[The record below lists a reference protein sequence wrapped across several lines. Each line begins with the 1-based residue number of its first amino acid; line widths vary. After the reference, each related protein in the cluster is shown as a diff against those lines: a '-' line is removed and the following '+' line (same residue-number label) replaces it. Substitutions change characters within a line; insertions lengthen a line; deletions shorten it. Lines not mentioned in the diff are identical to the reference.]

1 MRFGARCEKHEACN
15 QNVRKMSSSPPPSS
29 TPVGAN
35 EDIVAFCQQRER
47 FLALQRATADER
59 SENADAIRTIG
70 GLLTESMVRNGIR
83 CLRVMQTND
92 TPNYIRVIPEQRRA
106 KRIRN
111 IDDVMELL
119 ENISA
124 DVTDVPFE
132 QLPDALARVITERAR
147 QRGDTVPPRVQVTK
161 RVGIR
166 EEVTELGNVNKEVE
180 TLSKQMQSSVTE
192 RNELRE
198 RIKPVRAEMIKCE
211 KKITE
216 TAGAVIPPSVTETAT
231 NTEGAPPPTPA
242 ADPPPPVLVQM
253 RMRDATGPAKVLQVS
268 RQTYVKKRNLFG
280 LRQVCNY
287 VRHAMEHISV
297 RDERFDE
304 RLRDQVRQIISEEQ
318 SKPPEHGQKISVR
331 RGKRARETN

>member
-1 MRFGARCEKHEACN
+1 M
-15 QNVRKMSSSPPPSS
+15 
-29 TPVGAN
+29 
-35 EDIVAFCQQRER
+35 AFCQQRER

-70 GLLTESMVRNGIR
+70 GLLTESMVRSGIR
-83 CLRVMQTND
+83 CIRVMQTND

-119 ENISA
+119 DNISA

-166 EEVTELGNVNKEVE
+166 EEVTELGNANKEVE
-180 TLSKQMQSSVTE
+180 TLSKQMQTSVSE

-211 KKITE
+211 KKITDK
-216 TAGAVIPPSVTETAT
+216 AGVVNPPTTPSANE
-231 NTEGAPPPTPA
+231 EGAPHPTPA

-253 RMRDATGPAKVLQVS
+253 RMRDAAGPAKVLQVS

-287 VRHAMEHISV
+287 VRHAMEHIST

-304 RLRDQVRQIISEEQ
+304 RLRDQVRQIITEEQ

-331 RGKRARETN
+331 RGKRAREAN

>member
-1 MRFGARCEKHEACN
+1 MTSKLR
-15 QNVRKMSSSPPPSS
+15 MPSSSSPPPS
-29 TPVGAN
+29 TTGAN
-35 EDIVAFCQQRER
+35 NNEEIVAYCQQRER

-70 GLLTESMVRNGIR
+70 GLLTESMLRNGIR
-83 CLRVMQTND
+83 CLRVMQNND
-92 TPNYIRVIPEQRRA
+92 TPNYIRLVPEQRRA

-147 QRGDTVPPRVQVTK
+147 QRGDTIPPRVQVTK

-166 EEVTELGNVNKEVE
+166 EDVTEVGNVSKEVE
-180 TLSKQMQSSVTE
+180 TLSTQMQTSVTE
-192 RNELRE
+192 RKELRE
-198 RIKPVRAEMIKCE
+198 RIQPVRAEMIKCE
-211 KKITE
+211 RKITE
-216 TAGAVIPPSVTETAT
+216 TTTPPPPSS
-231 NTEGAPPPTPA
+231 APSSSTTPHPRPSTSPPS
-242 ADPPPPVLVQM
+242 PPPPVLVQM
-253 RMRDATGPAKVLQVS
+253 RMRDSTEPAKVLQVS
-268 RQTYVKKRNLFG
+268 RQNYVKKRNLFG

-287 VRHAMEHISV
+287 VRHAMEHIST

-304 RLRDQVRQIISEEQ
+304 RLRDQVRQIITEEQ
-318 SKPPEHGQKISVR
+318 NRPPEHGQKLAVR
-331 RGKRARETN
+331 RGKRTRESTTTTTTV